1 MDESDVVKNECSK
14 KDGVMQLKELKEAA
28 SILKLSDSINKVFGK
43 CSGSGN
49 GSPNTSRV
57 KEVARKAKLLPTKR
71 TKKIVV
77 SDLEESTPPSNKS
90 KIHDSVIVVEVVCM
104 PSDSVVVPRG
114 QYKMKLENADY
125 VNYMKY
131 KRSDSYSDIQGKIVS
146 LFPKIVSSSSTFLFL
161 DARTKHL
168 EKMSHPPN
176 GHCECEW
183 DGNAIVTLTGQGRLY
198 ILPKESEKAGTSIS
212 GTVSTSSSSGLT
224 MNLIDCS
231 YNSISA
237 ATSDQHS
244 PTVDESPDDSCLV
257 DDSYDLPPAML
268 SSLLKDKLVGGAIL
282 EYADM
287 QQCFYPSFEV
297 RITVILIL

>member
-1 MDESDVVKNECSK
+1 
-14 KDGVMQLKELKEAA
+14 
-28 SILKLSDSINKVFGK
+28 
-43 CSGSGN
+43 
-49 GSPNTSRV
+49 
-57 KEVARKAKLLPTKR
+57 
-71 TKKIVV
+71 
-77 SDLEESTPPSNKS
+77 
-90 KIHDSVIVVEVVCM
+90 M

-114 QYKMKLENADY
+114 QYKVKLEHAGY

-161 DARTKHL
+161 DARSKHL

-176 GHCECEW
+176 GHCEW

-244 PTVDESPDDSCLV
+244 PTVAESPDNSCSA
-257 DDSYDLPPAML
+257 DDSYVLPPAMLL

-287 QQCFYPSFEV
+287 QQCFYPNFEV
-297 RITVILIL
+297 RITVILL